1 MFSFDFVK
9 NKQQQQEEN
18 TAYLVNMGEGAWGQ
32 KGKDV
37 VLARQEF
44 ISYFKYL
51 LEFQLKV
58 FTHPPAPCPPPPH
71 PPTPPHPGPKGDQ
84 VSFQK

>member
-37 VLARQEF
+37 VLARQEL
-44 ISYFKYL
+44 ISSLISNIYWNFNLKCFSDKKKILWAL
-51 LEFQLKV
+51 L
-58 FTHPPAPCPPPPH
+58 
-71 PPTPPHPGPKGDQ
+71 
-84 VSFQK
+84 VSMILLCYVLWIVGAK